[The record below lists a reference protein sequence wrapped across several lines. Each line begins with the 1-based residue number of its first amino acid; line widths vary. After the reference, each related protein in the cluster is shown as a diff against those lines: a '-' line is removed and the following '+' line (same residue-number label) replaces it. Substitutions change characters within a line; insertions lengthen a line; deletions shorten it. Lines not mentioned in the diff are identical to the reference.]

1 MLQTSVGKKWLT
13 LTYLD
18 LYYFVLATH
27 NDFSTRIYVAK
38 RWFDTRWAAHDTS
51 HVRHFA
57 VIRYG
62 EASILSPDFKR
73 RCI

>member
-38 RWFDTRWAAHDTS
+38 RWFARWAAHDMS